1 MIRDDDTKRLIAGFT
16 RLEQG
21 KRAVLDVRQ
30 RAESIR
36 A

>member
-1 MIRDDDTKRLIAGFT
+1 MIRDDDTKRLIVGFA
-16 RLEQG
+16 RLEKG
-21 KRAVLDVRQ
+21 ERAVLDVRQ